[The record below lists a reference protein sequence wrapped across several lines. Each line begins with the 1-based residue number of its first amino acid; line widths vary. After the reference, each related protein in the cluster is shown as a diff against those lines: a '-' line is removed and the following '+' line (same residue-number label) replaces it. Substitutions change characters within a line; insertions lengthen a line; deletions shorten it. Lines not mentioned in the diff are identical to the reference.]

1 MRKMIYKFETYVL
14 KKEVESLLLGLYDIS
29 RNNVSEEDQESALHS
44 IEVILNEAL
53 KDLDEMNNHL
63 ALEGKK

>member
-1 MRKMIYKFETYVL
+1 MRKIIYKFEAYVL

-44 IEVILNEAL
+44 MEAILNEAL
-53 KDLDEMNNHL
+53 KDLDETNSHL
-63 ALEGKK
+63 ALEVKK

>member
-1 MRKMIYKFETYVL
+1 MRKIIYKFETYVL

-44 IEVILNEAL
+44 MEAILNEAL
-53 KDLDEMNNHL
+53 KDLDETNSHL
-63 ALEGKK
+63 ALGVKK